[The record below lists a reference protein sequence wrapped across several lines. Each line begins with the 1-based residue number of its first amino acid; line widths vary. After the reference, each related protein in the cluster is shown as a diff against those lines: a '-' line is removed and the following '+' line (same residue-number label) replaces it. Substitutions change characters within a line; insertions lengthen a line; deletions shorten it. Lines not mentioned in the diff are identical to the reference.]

1 MKLKENY
8 YELIAYTFI
17 WLFLYVSSGLLFSG
31 WHMMED
37 HEILELYT
45 QNHGYS
51 FSQNWGE
58 VKTIAKNRLSPLLDI
73 SLYIGAVILGGKF
86 WMWHLVKL
94 TLVILGSFLIFNLLH
109 SLSQKKCFSFFAP
122 FFLFLGTASEIITRI
137 ATIEVFSLF
146 IITVCF
152 YLVSARRFNFILFC
166 CIIIGCFT
174 KENLILTIP
183 SLFIF
188 HYYISQKQNENKD
201 ITRSNFLKLSIFVFF
216 SLSVIFIRL
225 LFIDQSNNE
234 SQYVFPYKSPTEF
247 FRVFSNF
254 FNYLINRKLLFI
266 EYFLFFTILVLL
278 FISIKENIKGKFLLF
293 LFFISLFIPQLL
305 LYLNVG
311 FSGRY
316 FVPANLSFILLF
328 GLFLSYPILY
338 RGIFKISILLLF
350 SLSFFQIYKTTLTI
364 ERYVYEGES
373 IKKYLKEIA
382 KNCPSGNCNVLL
394 SGDKLM
400 NLEMFQA
407 LIRYTEYTK
416 KDVYIKLLPLK
427 TNQDLFFKYSNII
440 EKSQISLFEDSF
452 DKHYKNYTTDSISI
466 DDFDV
471 KVLVGESNLEQ
482 NPFNERSIKNQFGE
496 EWFRFKI
503 Y

>member
-45 QNHGYS
+45 QNNGNN
-51 FSQNWGE
+51 FNQNWGE

-73 SLYIGAVILGGKF
+73 SLYIGAVILGTKF

-94 TLVILGSFLIFNLLH
+94 ILVILSSFLTFNLLH
-109 SLSQKKCFSFFAP
+109 SLSQKKYLSFFAP

-146 IITVCF
+146 IIILCF
-152 YLVSARRFNFILFC
+152 YLVNTKRFNFILFC
-166 CIIIGCFT
+166 CIIIACFT
-174 KENLILTIP
+174 KENLILAIP

-188 HYYISQKQNENKD
+188 YYYISQKQNEDKD
-201 ITRSNFLKLSIFVFF
+201 IIRSNFLNLSIFVFI
-216 SLSVIFIRL
+216 SLSAISIRL
-225 LFIDQSNNE
+225 LFIDHSNNE
-234 SQYVFPYKSPTEF
+234 SQYVFPYKSLSEF
-247 FRVFSNF
+247 FQIFSNF
-254 FNYLINRKLLFI
+254 FNYIINRKLLFI
-266 EYFLFFTILVLL
+266 EYFLFFTVLALL
-278 FISIKENIKGKFLLF
+278 FVNIKENLKGKILLV
-293 LFFISLFIPQLL
+293 LFFISLFITQFV

-338 RGIFKISILLLF
+338 KGIFKISILLLF
-350 SLSFFQIYKTTLTI
+350 SLLFFQLYKTTLTI

-373 IKKYLKEIA
+373 IKNYLKAIA
-382 KNCPSGNCNVLL
+382 KNCPSGNCKVLL

-427 TNQDLFFKYSNII
+427 TNQDLFFKHSNII
-440 EKSQISLFEDSF
+440 EKSQISLFEHSF

-466 DDFDV
+466 DDFDI
-471 KVLVGESNLEQ
+471 KVLVGESNSEQ
-482 NPFNERSIKNQFGE
+482 NPFNERNVKNQFGE
-496 EWFRFKI
+496 EWFTFTF